1 MKIILIFFL
10 FIFGTISFGQKFS
23 NELNSLKEFQDFSSL
38 PLSAKYGNVSSL
50 KVVYDN
56 DTKKLYFLN
65 SRFYKYH
72 YEFCQQVLLDEFT
85 LFDFNE
91 SNYSSDSNKRYLL
104 ANINYYASQAK
115 FALEFAPSDNSTVQQ
130 IEKLLKLIENH
141 SFIKDQLNLLLS
153 NKKLE
158 DLKES
163 FAKDISIILPSDIY
177 KNLNYQAVS
186 CYKTTGT
193 LRFITNIQQL
203 DSSDFSND
211 ILVIDEIPN
220 FLPLA
225 RGIIVTNFQT
235 PLSHVSLLGQNRKIP
250 ICACKNIFSSQELKK
265 YANKIVQFNVS
276 IDTFSFQLIDHLQPI
291 NQKKPIVLKSDLLQ
305 KQLIDVE
312 QLNKNYSIIV
322 GNKAA
327 NFGVLNKISKTAKFK
342 VPEAAFAIPF
352 YYYNQHITAS
362 NLNEKINNLLSD
374 TTILKSPELLKKA
387 LKVIQ
392 DSIIRFP
399 VNQDLVKLIK
409 NKLNDHPNYTLFRFR
424 SSTNAEDANGF
435 SGAGLYDS
443 KTVDLNSKE
452 KTIENALQKV
462 WASLWSYEAFMERA
476 YFGINQKEVYMGVL
490 VHRAFPNEAVN
501 GVAITKNIYRDNYI
515 GFVIN
520 AQKGDESVVDPQ
532 PGIICDQFVCFPDSD
547 SDFYTHSID
556 IITYSNLNNGE
567 LVMTPEEIRNLAN
580 QLEIIKRNF
589 SFSLKMYNNYS
600 KFGLDIEFKLDEV
613 TRQLY
618 IKQVRVYN
626 N

>member
-1 MKIILIFFL
+1 MKKIPFL
-10 FIFGTISFGQKFS
+10 FLFLIVTISFGQKYTS
-23 NELNSLKEFQDFSSL
+23 ELSSFKIFQDFSSL

-56 DTKKLYFLN
+56 DTKKIYFLN

-72 YEFCQQVLLDEFT
+72 YEFCQQILLDEST
-85 LFDFNE
+85 LYDFNE

-104 ANINYYASQAK
+104 ANINYYASQSK

-153 NKKLE
+153 NKRLE

-163 FAKDISIILPSDIY
+163 FAKNISIILPSEIY
-177 KNLNYQAVS
+177 KNLNYQAIS

-250 ICACKNIFSSQELKK
+250 ICACKNIFSSSELKK

-291 NQKKPIVLKSDLLQ
+291 NQKKPIILKSDIIQ

-312 QLNKNYSIIV
+312 QLNKNSSIIV

-342 VPEAAFAIPF
+342 VPEATFAIPF
-352 YYYNQHITAS
+352 YYYNQHIIAS
-362 NLNEKINNLLSD
+362 HLNEKINNLLNDS
-374 TTILKSPELLKKA
+374 TTLKSPDLLKKA
-387 LKVIQ
+387 LKEIQ
-392 DSIIRFP
+392 DSIVRFP

-409 NKLNDHPNYTLFRFR
+409 NKLNENPNFTLFRFR

-443 KTVDLNSKE
+443 KTIDLNSKD

-476 YFGINQKEVYMGVL
+476 YFGINQREVYMGIL
-490 VHRAFPNEAVN
+490 VHRAFPHEAVN

-547 SDFYTHSID
+547 SDFYAHSID

-580 QLEIIKRNF
+580 QLEIIKRHF
-589 SFSLKMYNNYS
+589 AFSLKVFGNYS

-618 IKQVRVYN
+618 IKQVRIYN
-626 N
+626 S